1 MISDIIQRRWTYF
14 QLFIAEAERFFWEQ
28 PYDLSW
34 GLDISPFFNRT
45 VLSVCRNKQP
55 KYHLRWHIEH
65 FENSPMIYDIILK
78 GWTYFQLFIAEA
90 ERFFENSPMI
100 SDIIQRRWTYFQLF
114 IAKAERFFWEQPYDF
129 RYYSKKVNIFSI
141 IHCRSRKIFLRTA
154 PWFIMGFRD

>member
-1 MISDIIQRRWTYF
+1 MRTAIWFQILFKEGEHIFNYSLPKQKYIFENSHMISDIIQRRWTYF

-65 FENSPMIYDIILK
+65 FENSPMIYDIVLK
-78 GWTYFQLFIAEA
+78 GLTYFQLFSAEA

-100 SDIIQRRWTYFQLF
+100 SDIIHWSYVHGSCLL
-114 IAKAERFFWEQPYDF
+114 RFFWL
-129 RYYSKKVNIFSI
+129 KVFE
-141 IHCRSRKIFLRTA
+141 
-154 PWFIMGFRD
+154 